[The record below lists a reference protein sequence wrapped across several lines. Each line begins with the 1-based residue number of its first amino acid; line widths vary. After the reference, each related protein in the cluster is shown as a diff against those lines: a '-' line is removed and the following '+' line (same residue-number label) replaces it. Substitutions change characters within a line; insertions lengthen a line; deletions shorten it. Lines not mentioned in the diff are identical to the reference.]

1 MRAWLALA
9 IAGFATLR
17 SAVAGPAFESV
28 AIFPAE
34 NKHNHASC
42 VIELGNGD
50 LLAAWYRGSG
60 ERTADD
66 VEIQGAWLRAGES
79 RWGPRF
85 TMADTPGYP
94 DCNPAL
100 FAAPDHTIWL
110 FWPTILDHRWEGALL
125 KFAVASD
132 DGQHSGPLRWNREG
146 VLHITPTGFGAAMD
160 RAIAA
165 LPDRLRESSRV
176 ALDRLATRSKDELY
190 QRLGWMP
197 RVHPIVLPSGRWL
210 LPLYSDTFDGSLV
223 AISDDRGK
231 SWSASAPML
240 AFGNIQPSLVRK
252 ADGTIVAFMRDN
264 GAPRKIRQST
274 SRDEGASW
282 SPVTESALPN
292 PGAGIEAVRLS
303 SGHWALAYNDAA
315 KGRHSLAL
323 SISDDEGTTWKTTR
337 HIERIGVGLGQ
348 FHYPSLLQ
356 TRDGRIHVTYTRRLA
371 SEGSTIQHAAFSEE
385 WVMQGD
391 DPAQQ

>member
-1 MRAWLALA
+1 MRPWLALA
-9 IAGFATLR
+9 IAVFATLR
-17 SAVAGPAFESV
+17 PAVAAPPFESV

-42 VIELGNGD
+42 IIELANGD
-50 LLAAWYRGSG
+50 LLTAWYRGTG

-66 VEIQGAWLRAGES
+66 VEIQGAWLKAGES

-85 TMADTPGYP
+85 TLADTPGYP

-100 FAAPDHTIWL
+100 FAAPDRTIWL

-132 DGQHSGPLRWNREG
+132 DGPHSGPLRWNREG
-146 VLHITPTGFGAAMD
+146 VLHVTPTGFGAAMD
-160 RAIAA
+160 KAIAA
-165 LPDRLRESSRV
+165 LPDGAAESFKAALERLS
-176 ALDRLATRSKDELY
+176 ARSKDELY

-197 RVHPIVLPSGRWL
+197 RVHPTVLASGRWL
-210 LPLYSDTFDGSLV
+210 LPLYSDTFNGSIV
-223 AISDDRGK
+223 AISDDQGK
-231 SWSASAPML
+231 SWRTSEPLL
-240 AFGNIQPSLVRK
+240 AFGNIQPSLVCK

-264 GAPRKIRQST
+264 GAPRKIRVST
-274 SRDEGASW
+274 SRDEGVSW
-282 SPVTESALPN
+282 GPVTESIHPN
-292 PGAGIEAVRLS
+292 PGAGVEAIRLS
-303 SGHWALAYNDAA
+303 NGHWALAYNDTA

-323 SISDDEGTTWKTTR
+323 SISDDEGATWKTTR
-337 HIERIGVGLGQ
+337 HIERIGAGLGQ

-356 TRDGRIHVTYTRRLA
+356 TRDGRMHVTYTRRLA

-385 WVMQGD
+385 WVAEGD
-391 DPAQQ
+391 